1 MLTKRNLFVLFCFVC
16 LFSAGGLPAVFHN
29 VDGFDHD
36 FQLDGH
42 DQSGNTSTGQSGL
55 LHLFPDRVG
64 QPTGR
69 LYYINLSTNY
79 HFSLSGFY
87 FTFFFFIL

>member
-1 MLTKRNLFVLFCFVC
+1 MLTKRKLVCFVLFVC

-42 DQSGNTSTGQSGL
+42 DQSGDTSTGQSGL

-79 HFSLSGFY
+79 YFY
-87 FTFFFFIL
+87 FTFSFFILQVI